1 MTGRS
6 VLVTGGSRGIG
17 GACVEALLADGHRVA
32 AMSRTG
38 SAPAGA
44 LGLVADVSRD
54 EDVRAAVEAAAAE
67 NGPVEVLI
75 ANAGQVADGVLV
87 RMSPE
92 QFGSVIDVN
101 LIGSYRLSRAV
112 LPGMMRRKFGR
123 LIYVSSVV
131 ALSGSAGQ
139 ANYAASKAGLIG
151 FARALAR
158 EYGSRGITS
167 NVVSPGLIA
176 TEMTAGLPEGL
187 RAKEIERIPAAREGM
202 PGEVAAVIAF
212 LAGEQAGYVNGA
224 VVPVDGGLGMGH

>member
-32 AMSRTG
+32 ALSRTG

-54 EDVRAAVEAAAAE
+54 EDVRAAVETAAAE

-75 ANAGQVADGVLV
+75 ANAGQVADGVLA
-87 RMSPE
+87 RMTPE

-112 LPGMMRRKFGR
+112 LPGMMRRRFGR